1 MLYGPCPRSSIN
13 LWPEAG
19 EPDGDAA
26 DKVSWRAVTEPD
38 TVLVQRLRDAAQK
51 IVEMA
56 AEVSWRGP
64 DPYDGLFARWPAP
77 LVAGPRR
84 RQAIVQ
90 LHARSPVDIRR
101 LYGRRHHSLVPKA
114 PALLGQA
121 ASRLVAAREDNH
133 LRELARDALETLCAD
148 TTCGADGWGY
158 PWDTQTRW
166 SHYPGGSPNVVATAF
181 SANAL
186 AEAAIILGE
195 PKWRL
200 RAERAAGWVA
210 SELFL
215 PGAGYFAYHGHSD
228 RLVHNANLLGAA
240 LVHELAPEAPGVAE
254 AVSIATART
263 LDAQRPDG
271 TWPYGEAA
279 GLEWVDGFHTGYVLD
294 SLCRLEGV
302 DQRIPAAI
310 ERGSRVYLSDFF
322 DADGRAR
329 LWRRRRY
336 PEDSHSAGTGLTVLT
351 RLAER
356 DLVPAETLGRVAR
369 YTLTH
374 MVHRNGHAV
383 FRRQRWGATRVFYTR
398 WCDAPVALGLASAAA
413 YFDTDTRSS

>member
-1 MLYGPCPRSSIN
+1 MTAAA
-13 LWPEAG
+13 EARTVGILNESNTMATADG
-19 EPDGDAA
+19 EL
-26 DKVSWRAVTEPD
+26 S
-38 TVLVQRLRDAAQK
+38 QRLTRCATMLVETARAAN
-51 IVEMA
+51 
-56 AEVSWRGP
+56 WRGP
-64 DPYDGLFARWPAP
+64 DPYDGLFVRWPAP

-84 RQAIVQ
+84 RQAIIQ

-101 LYGRRHHSLVPKA
+101 LYRRHHSLVPKA

-121 ASRLVAAREDNH
+121 ASRLVAAREDDH
-133 LRELARDALETLCAD
+133 LRELARDALQTLFDD
-148 TTCGADGWGY
+148 TTCGEDGWGY

-166 SHYPGGSPNVVATAF
+166 SYYPGGSPNIVATTF

-186 AEAAIILGE
+186 AEGAVALDE
-195 PKWRL
+195 PTWRR
-200 RAERAAGWVA
+200 RAERAAEWVA
-210 SELFL
+210 RELFL
-215 PGAGYFAYHGHSD
+215 PEGGYFAYHGHSD

-240 LVHELAPEAPGVAE
+240 LVHELAPEVPGAAE
-254 AVSIATART
+254 AVRIATART

-302 DQRIPAAI
+302 DPRIPSAI

-322 DADGRAR
+322 DAEGRAR
-329 LWRRRRY
+329 LWRGKRY

-356 DLVPAETLGRVAR
+356 DLVPAEAVSRVAK

-374 MVHRNGHAV
+374 MLHRNGHAV
-383 FRRQRWGATRVFYTR
+383 FRRQRWGTTRVCYTR
-398 WCDAPVALGLASAAA
+398 WCDAPAALGFASAAA
-413 YFDTDTRSS
+413 FFSPTCS